1 MFGDKTS
8 RDDLFT
14 KKLENVW
21 DDPRHKNTVKS
32 FN

>member
-8 RDDLFT
+8 RDDPFT
-14 KKLENVW
+14 EKLENVW
-21 DDPRHKNTVKS
+21 DDQSHKNTVKR